1 MDKELLKEYKL
12 EDMQKRF
19 QQICEYTFITTP
31 MVDEDDEDTKDN
43 QDDNEESTVDNNG
56 MPDNNI
62 GAADVNDES
71 DESNPE
77 FNPTDNGTDNREEDI
92 DTDAVETTPI
102 QDDDEV
108 IDIDDL
114 TSAQEESEIKIDGV
128 DDKLLRLLNVVT
140 NFQDAL
146 EQNSQK
152 LEDLKIEFEKRNP
165 TETEKLNLRSQD
177 SYPYSEQPKD
187 FWKNHK
193 KENSK
198 YDIHYDNNMPANK
211 EQEEFNVTVDD
222 IRGGN
227 DREIA
232 QSMQYNKLSDFLNY

>member
-31 MVDEDDEDTKDN
+31 MVDEDDEDTQDN
-43 QDDNEESTVDNNG
+43 QDGNEESTVDNNDI
-56 MPDNNI
+56 PDNNI

-71 DESNPE
+71 NPE
-77 FNPTDNGTDNREEDI
+77 FNPTDNGADNREEDI

-198 YDIHYDNNMPANK
+198 YDIHYDNNTPANK

-222 IRGGN
+222 IKGGN

>member
-31 MVDEDDEDTKDN
+31 MVDEDDEDTQDN
-43 QDDNEESTVDNNG
+43 QDGNEEPTVDNND
-56 MPDNNI
+56 MPDNNT
-62 GAADVNDES
+62 DVEDTNDGS
-71 DESNPE
+71 SLE
-77 FNPTDNGTDNREEDI
+77 FNPADNGADNSEEET

-114 TSAQEESEIKIDGV
+114 TSAQEESEIKIDGI

-187 FWKNHK
+187 YWENYK
-193 KENSK
+193 KENGR
-198 YDIHYDNNMPANK
+198 YDIHYDNDTPANK

-232 QSMQYNKLSDFLNY
+232 QSMQLSDFLNY